1 MEFAIICYLRG
12 TLYTTATALS
22 LPCLVCASCSLGA
35 GPRHDYCG
43 GLGRFVMIRH
53 AVIKLGPVTY
63 YKCLYTLIHT
73 PCMLHDHV
81 MLRVLLWSVINS
93 VVWCY
98 YYIYVLLLYIV
109 AISMDFILPYCM
121 RG

>member
-1 MEFAIICYLRG
+1 
-12 TLYTTATALS
+12 
-22 LPCLVCASCSLGA
+22 
-35 GPRHDYCG
+35 
-43 GLGRFVMIRH
+43 
-53 AVIKLGPVTY
+53 
-63 YKCLYTLIHT
+63 
-73 PCMLHDHV
+73 MLHDHV